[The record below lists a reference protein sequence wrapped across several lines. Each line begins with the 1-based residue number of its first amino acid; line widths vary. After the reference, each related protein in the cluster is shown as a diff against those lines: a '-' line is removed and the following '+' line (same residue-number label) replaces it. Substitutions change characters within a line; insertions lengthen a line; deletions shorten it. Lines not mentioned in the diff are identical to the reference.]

1 MTGTIVLF
9 GLGLIFAL
17 FIVVKGL
24 RIIGQAE
31 VMLIE
36 RLGKFNKML
45 TSGPNV
51 IIPIIDR
58 PRSILWRYT
67 IQDPRKP
74 GRNLYV
80 TKSNERIDLREIVYD
95 FPRQNV
101 ITRDNV
107 TLEINALL
115 YFQITDPMKAVY
127 EIQNVPDA
135 IEKLT
140 QTTLRNVVGELDLD
154 DTLTS
159 RDTINLKLRGIL
171 DDATDKWGVK
181 VNRVELQDIIPPPQI
196 RDDMEKQMRAER
208 ERRAQVLTAEGQK
221 RSAILSAEGVRESA
235 IATAEGERQA
245 AILTASGEAEARLL
259 VAKAEA
265 DAIKSVVEAVGTS
278 ADSVQYLVAIK
289 YIDALERIA
298 ESPQKTVFLPYEA
311 SGVLGAIGS
320 IQKLWDKGAGSKK
333 R

>member
-80 TKSNERIDLREIVYD
+80 TKSNERIDLREIV
-95 FPRQNV
+95 
-101 ITRDNV
+101 
-107 TLEINALL
+107 
-115 YFQITDPMKAVY
+115 
-127 EIQNVPDA
+127 
-135 IEKLT
+135 
-140 QTTLRNVVGELDLD
+140 
-154 DTLTS
+154 
-159 RDTINLKLRGIL
+159 
-171 DDATDKWGVK
+171 
-181 VNRVELQDIIPPPQI
+181 
-196 RDDMEKQMRAER
+196 
-208 ERRAQVLTAEGQK
+208 
-221 RSAILSAEGVRESA
+221 
-235 IATAEGERQA
+235 
-245 AILTASGEAEARLL
+245 
-259 VAKAEA
+259 
-265 DAIKSVVEAVGTS
+265 
-278 ADSVQYLVAIK
+278 
-289 YIDALERIA
+289 
-298 ESPQKTVFLPYEA
+298 
-311 SGVLGAIGS
+311 
-320 IQKLWDKGAGSKK
+320 
-333 R
+333 